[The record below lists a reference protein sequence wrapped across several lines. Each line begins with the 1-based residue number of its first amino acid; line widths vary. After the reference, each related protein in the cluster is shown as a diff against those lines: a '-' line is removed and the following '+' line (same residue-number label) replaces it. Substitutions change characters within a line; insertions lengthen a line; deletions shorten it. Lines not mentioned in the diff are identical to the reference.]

1 MKMRNMMMC
10 VIVAFAATVVVADDA
25 HLLNTAFDEYSD
37 GKPVGWQLTPNMRIG
52 SGFGHNGSGGLS
64 WSSEKPSEKLETA
77 QQDVTGFNKGDE
89 LRFSALVKKE
99 DFKSGKYG
107 ARVTVELRDTD
118 DKWIA
123 ALYSKM
129 DKADKEKAGSG
140 EWVLVKGG
148 GVLPKNIGSVRF
160 AIHVAAGSSGSL
172 AVDNIVLER
181 VEAKPVSFVT
191 SAAYQDLATDGSV
204 RFHAALETPAAL
216 VGKAQATFVWK
227 DTDGKT
233 IRTPAGTLTADEASV
248 TLDVGRFAPGA
259 QPVACELASG
269 GRTLG
274 AATMTFTRVAELPKR
289 RVWID
294 EHRRCIVDGKPF
306 FPIGIYAYPSDANL
320 GFFTNGAFNTI
331 IHYKLADRALLDKC
345 AARGIMSFSAFDRKM
360 PKDELARRIA
370 EISDHPALL
379 GWYVGDEL
387 QASSIPKQIEYYD
400 LIRTADRGQH
410 PAYAVQDRTYD
421 LRGFVRT
428 ADVIGLDVY
437 PVAQRP
443 LRLVTDRMVE
453 GRKAVF
459 DARTFWN
466 VPQTFNWAWYR
477 PETKDRE
484 RFPTEAEMRSMIWQ
498 NIAAGSNGIV
508 SYNLRGETW
517 AYLDS
522 LLKVHRELA
531 GMADVLLSV
540 ETAPKAMPDTADA
553 SCRMWVKDGKAYLL
567 VCNLSDKQLDAAV
580 TLDSGAWRVCGV
592 EIGTSATM
600 KDAQT
605 AAFRLDP
612 IGVSLV
618 RLECLPTESSV
629 RED

>member
-10 VIVAFAATVVVADDA
+10 VFATFVATVAAADEV

-64 WSSEKPSEKLETA
+64 WSSETPSKKLESA
-77 QQDVTGFNKGDE
+77 CQAVTGFGKGDE

-99 DFKSGKYG
+99 NFKSGNYG

-118 DKWIA
+118 GKWIA
-123 ALYSKM
+123 ALYSH
-129 DKADKEKAGSG
+129 ADKEEKAKIAGG
-140 EWVLVKGG
+140 EWGLVKGG
-148 GVLPKNIGSVRF
+148 GVLPKSIGSVRF
-160 AIHVAAGSSGSL
+160 AIHVAAGSSGSFS
-172 AVDNIVLER
+172 VDNIVLER

-191 SAAYQDLATDGSV
+191 SAAYQDLATDGPV

-216 VGKAQATFVWK
+216 VGRTQATFVWK
-227 DTDGKT
+227 DADGREV
-233 IRTPAGTLTADEASV
+233 RTPAGTLTADEAAV
-248 TLDVGRFAPGA
+248 TLDVGRFAAGG
-259 QPVACELASG
+259 QPVTCELASG
-269 GRTLG
+269 GKTLG

-294 EHRRCIVDGKPF
+294 GHRRCIVDGKPF

-421 LRGFVRT
+421 LRGFART

-477 PETKDRE
+477 PADKDRE

-498 NIAAGSNGIV
+498 NIAGGANGIV
-508 SYNLRGETW
+508 SFNLRGETW

-522 LLKVHRELA
+522 LLKVHREVA
-531 GMADVLLSV
+531 AMAPILLSV
-540 ETAPKAMPDTADA
+540 EPVPELTVSDKDVA
-553 SCRMWVKDGKAYLL
+553 CRVWVRNGRYYL
-567 VCNLSDKQLDAAV
+567 VACNLTDRPLRAKVSI
-580 TLDSGAWRVCGV
+580 GAPFDC
-592 EIGTSATM
+592 EEELS
-600 KDAQT
+600 
-605 AAFRLDP
+605 FEP
-612 IGVSLV
+612 IGVVFRRS
-618 RLECLPTESSV
+618 R
-629 RED
+629 